1 MTINNRGAA
10 MTRESEAHGRGVGAR
25 LREAE
30 TRRRDVL
37 RGGLALG
44 GMAATA
50 GMPFW
55 SRLALAQ
62 GEEIVPFTDVPETF
76 AAPPVVPGGIHFQDT
91 RFIES
96 FYTPVGDFYIVQH
109 YNQPEIAAEDYRLR
123 ISGMVDRPMELT
135 LADLQARQRMEI
147 DAGFECGGN
156 RAAIFHGLIGNARWG
171 GVSLRELLLEARIQD
186 PGREVVFYGADAGT
200 ESIRDERVEQ
210 NFGRSMHRDDALRPE
225 TVLAWE
231 MNGEPLNVYHGAPVR
246 LIVPGWYGISNV
258 KWLTQIH
265 VQDRRYMGRFM
276 ARDYVTL
283 SRRDI
288 GGVERWE
295 VRSVT
300 RMRLKSSIVRVTR
313 NAGEHEIMGFVLND
327 GTPLRSVEI
336 RIDDGA
342 WQPAAIDPE
351 STQYS
356 WKLFRYAWQDAAPGE
371 HTIIS
376 RVTDVN
382 GQVQATADQLP
393 EKPTRWEN
401 YAQFPRTVTIG

>member
-1 MTINNRGAA
+1 

-225 TVLAWE
+225 TMLAWE

-295 VRSVT
+295 ERSVT
-300 RMRLKSSIVRVTR
+300 RMRLKSSVVRVTR

>member
-1 MTINNRGAA
+1 MSRNL
-10 MTRESEAHGRGVGAR
+10 EAHGREVEVRRQDA
-25 LREAE
+25 EA
-30 TRRRDVL
+30 RRRDVL
-37 RGGLALG
+37 KGGIALG
-44 GMAATA
+44 GLAATA

-62 GEEIVPFTDVPETF
+62 GEELVPFTDVPERF
-76 AAPPVVPGGIHFQDT
+76 AAPPVVPGGIHFLDT
-91 RFIES
+91 RDIES

-109 YNQPEIAAEDYRLR
+109 YNQPEIAEEDYRLR
-123 ISGMVDRPMELT
+123 ITGMVDRPMEFT
-135 LADLQARQRMEI
+135 LAALRDRPKVEI

-156 RAAIFHGLIGNARWG
+156 RAEIFQGLIGNARWG
-171 GVSLRELLLEARIQD
+171 GVRLRELLLEAGIQE
-186 PGREVVFYGADAGT
+186 PGLEVVFYGADAGT
-200 ESIRDERVEQ
+200 ESIREQRVEQ
-210 NFGRSMHRDDALRPE
+210 NFGRSMHRDDALLPE
-225 TVLAWE
+225 VMLAWE
-231 MNGEPLNVYHGAPVR
+231 MNGEPLNLYHGAPVR

-258 KWLTQIH
+258 KWLTQVH

-295 VRSVT
+295 ERSVT

-313 NAGEHEIMGFVLND
+313 NADGHEIMGFVLND
-327 GTPLRSVEI
+327 GTPLSSVEI
-336 RIDDGA
+336 RIDDGS

-351 STQYS
+351 STRYS
-356 WKLFRYAWQDAAPGE
+356 WKLFRYAWQGAEPGE
-371 HTIIS
+371 HTIVS

-382 GQVQATADQLP
+382 GQVQATADQIP

-401 YAQFPRTVTIG
+401 YAQFPRTVMIG